1 MSGERLEFKGSLIRG
16 YAKWLKD
23 NGYYDRVLSRASG
36 AARSRLL
43 DPPFVTDWVASDE
56 QFAVLDAVFAV
67 GGDALLRAM
76 VRGSAQTGVL
86 KLLEPLIQ
94 GVVRVFGRTPAAVLS
109 RLPSIR
115 KNIVRGVD
123 FRITTT
129 SDRSALVEAIS
140 QREPLSAH
148 SALAWAASIESMCMT
163 LGFDTVSTTHET
175 SPDLLSVRIHV
186 RW

>member
-23 NGYYDRVLSRASG
+23 NGYYNRVLARAS
-36 AARSRLL
+36 APAIARLI
-43 DPPFVTDWVASDE
+43 DPPFVTDWVSSSE
-56 QFAVLDAVFAV
+56 QFAVLDAVYAV
-67 GGDALLRAM
+67 GSDDLLRTM
-76 VRGSAQTGVL
+76 VRGSAQAGVL

-94 GVVRVFGRTPAAVLS
+94 GVVRVFGRTPAAVIA

-123 FRITTT
+123 FHITHTG
-129 SDRSALVEAIS
+129 DQSALVEAIS
-140 QREPLSAH
+140 ERDPLSTH

-163 LGFDTVSTTHET
+163 LGFNSVSSVHET
-175 SPDLLSVRIHV
+175 SSDLLSVKIHV